1 MRTTAAATGCVVT
14 STVYVLVVSR
24 EVAAEA
30 VPKTD
35 ASVETA
41 AFAAARSSA
50 TNVAIIWTE
59 AGKTMRVAPSIGSPA
74 ALARM
79 ERREVL
85 IVSF

>member
-14 STVYVLVVSR
+14 STVYVLVVRR

-50 TNVAIIWTE
+50 TNVAVI
-59 AGKTMRVAPSIGSPA
+59 
-74 ALARM
+74 
-79 ERREVL
+79 
-85 IVSF
+85 